1 MVILCRMKRF
11 AVLAALIGVGIQTWG
26 QVLSIAS
33 IQGNAESSPYVDSTI
48 TILAFV
54 TEPHGDHWYMQD
66 AYGAW
71 NGIRVIGP
79 DVLVPSNPPWWSG
92 ERQPEVGDQLEISG
106 TVVENDGNTE
116 LHDAVLVDF
125 VNFWMATPASIT
137 VTSQTMQDEQY
148 EGTRIRLEQA
158 TVLSAPDANGIWTVT
173 DGVEEITC
181 VGVDLDDPMGNED
194 PDGPSPGDVYQ
205 ITGASLESNGL
216 HVMHV
221 GDIDVISLGIGEEF
235 GFDRLSL
242 SPNPALDVVK
252 IQGAFPAGTPWR
264 AIDLQGRELGSGE
277 VQHTTH
283 WLNISEWPAGAI
295 HVVVGTHRGVL
306 LKQD

>member
-1 MVILCRMKRF
+1 MKQL
-11 AVLAALIGVGIQTWG
+11 AVLLALIGMGFQAWG

-33 IQGNAESSPYVDSTI
+33 IQGNAESSPFVDSTV

-66 AYGAW
+66 AYGPW

-106 TVVENDGNTE
+106 TIVENDGNTE
-116 LHDAVLVDF
+116 LHDAVLVNF
-125 VNFWMATPASIT
+125 VNFWMATPAAIT
-137 VTSQTMQDEQY
+137 VTSLTLQDEQY

-173 DGVEEITC
+173 DGVEEMTC
-181 VGVDLDDPMGNED
+181 IGIDVDDPMGNED

-205 ITGASLESNGL
+205 ITGASLESNGN
-216 HVMHV
+216 HMIHV
-221 GDIDVISLGIGEEF
+221 GDIDVISLETDQEF
-235 GFDRLSL
+235 GVDRLSL
-242 SPNPALDVVK
+242 FPNPAQDFVK
-252 IQGAFPAGTPWR
+252 IQSTFPAGTPWR
-264 AIDLQGRELGSGE
+264 AMDSRGRELASGE
-277 VQHTTH
+277 VQHTAE
-283 WLNISEWPAGAI
+283 WLNISDWPAGAI
-295 HVVVGTHRGVL
+295 HVVVGTHQWLL